1 MKASHRKDV
10 IIARLIFAAI
20 CLFLIA
26 LIVTIVITVNSKG
39 GKKKEQDKVQQNAVS
54 ESETDSVGDS
64 DTEIGAIYLPQQTT
78 EGTEKTYVTTTSSV
92 NMREKPDK
100 NANIVTVIAQDVKLE
115 FVSEDNG
122 WTQVIFQGQTGY
134 VSSDYVKSD
143 MADSTTD
150 SGTSGAADSGAASQ
164 GTADGS
170 TTGADIQ
177 SENTIYMGLLQNTDI
192 SCHYR
197 NHSSHN
203 LYLRPACAEKYCF
216 ERIMRKCR
224 KQHHRGQ
231 RRRYFQ

>member
-26 LIVTIVITVNSKG
+26 LIATIVITITSKG
-39 GKKKEQDKVQQNAVS
+39 GEKKEQDKTQQNVAS
-54 ESETDSVGDS
+54 ESETDSGS

-143 MADSTTD
+143 MADGTTD
-150 SGTSGAADSGAASQ
+150 SGTSDGDAAGAADS
-164 GTADGS
+164 TA
-170 TTGADIQ
+170 Q
-177 SENTIYMGLLQNTDI
+177 PQ
-192 SCHYR
+192 
-197 NHSSHN
+197 
-203 LYLRPACAEKYCF
+203 
-216 ERIMRKCR
+216 
-224 KQHHRGQ
+224 Q
-231 RRRYFQ
+231 

>member
-26 LIVTIVITVNSKG
+26 LIATIVITITSKG
-39 GKKKEQDKVQQNAVS
+39 NKKKEQDKAQQNVAS
-54 ESETDSVGDS
+54 ESEDDSDS

-122 WTQVIFQGQTGY
+122 WAQVIFQGQTGY

-143 MADSTTD
+143 MADGTTD
-150 SGTSGAADSGAASQ
+150 SGTSDGDAAGAADS
-164 GTADGS
+164 TA
-170 TTGADIQ
+170 Q
-177 SENTIYMGLLQNTDI
+177 
-192 SCHYR
+192 
-197 NHSSHN
+197 
-203 LYLRPACAEKYCF
+203 P
-216 ERIMRKCR
+216 
-224 KQHHRGQ
+224 KQ
-231 RRRYFQ
+231 

>member
-26 LIVTIVITVNSKG
+26 LIATIVITVNSKG
-39 GKKKEQDKVQQNAVS
+39 GKKKDKVQQNAVS
-54 ESETDSVGDS
+54 ESETDSAGDS

-143 MADSTTD
+143 MADSNTD
-150 SGTSGAADSGAASQ
+150 SGTSGAANSGAASQ

-170 TTGADIQ
+170 TTGAADSAAQ
-177 SENTIYMGLLQNTDI
+177 SQ
-192 SCHYR
+192 
-197 NHSSHN
+197 
-203 LYLRPACAEKYCF
+203 
-216 ERIMRKCR
+216 
-224 KQHHRGQ
+224 
-231 RRRYFQ
+231 

>member
-1 MKASHRKDV
+1 M
-10 IIARLIFAAI
+10 
-20 CLFLIA
+20 
-26 LIVTIVITVNSKG
+26 ITVNSKG

-54 ESETDSVGDS
+54 ESETDSAGDS

-100 NANIVTVIAQDVKLE
+100 NANIVTVIGQNVKLE

-134 VSSDYVKSD
+134 VSSD

-150 SGTSGAADSGAASQ
+150 SGTSGAANSGAASQ

-170 TTGADIQ
+170 TTGAADSAAQ
-177 SENTIYMGLLQNTDI
+177 SQ
-192 SCHYR
+192 
-197 NHSSHN
+197 
-203 LYLRPACAEKYCF
+203 
-216 ERIMRKCR
+216 
-224 KQHHRGQ
+224 
-231 RRRYFQ
+231 

>member
-26 LIVTIVITVNSKG
+26 LIATIVITITSKG
-39 GKKKEQDKVQQNAVS
+39 GEKKEQDKTQQNVAS
-54 ESETDSVGDS
+54 ESEADSDS

-122 WTQVIFQGQTGY
+122 WAQVIFQGQTGY

-150 SGTSGAADSGAASQ
+150 SGTSDGDAAGAADS
-164 GTADGS
+164 TA
-170 TTGADIQ
+170 Q
-177 SENTIYMGLLQNTDI
+177 PQ
-192 SCHYR
+192 
-197 NHSSHN
+197 
-203 LYLRPACAEKYCF
+203 
-216 ERIMRKCR
+216 
-224 KQHHRGQ
+224 Q
-231 RRRYFQ
+231 

>member
-26 LIVTIVITVNSKG
+26 LIATIVITITSKG
-39 GKKKEQDKVQQNAVS
+39 GKKKEQDKTQQNVAS
-54 ESETDSVGDS
+54 ESEADSDS

-143 MADSTTD
+143 MADGTTD
-150 SGTSGAADSGAASQ
+150 SGTSGTSDGDAAGAADS
-164 GTADGS
+164 TA
-170 TTGADIQ
+170 Q
-177 SENTIYMGLLQNTDI
+177 PQ
-192 SCHYR
+192 
-197 NHSSHN
+197 
-203 LYLRPACAEKYCF
+203 
-216 ERIMRKCR
+216 
-224 KQHHRGQ
+224 Q
-231 RRRYFQ
+231 

>member
-26 LIVTIVITVNSKG
+26 LIATIVITITSKG
-39 GKKKEQDKVQQNAVS
+39 GKKKEQDKTQQNVAS
-54 ESETDSVGDS
+54 ESETDSDG

-143 MADSTTD
+143 MADGTTD
-150 SGTSGAADSGAASQ
+150 SGTSDGDAAGAADS
-164 GTADGS
+164 TA
-170 TTGADIQ
+170 Q
-177 SENTIYMGLLQNTDI
+177 PQ
-192 SCHYR
+192 
-197 NHSSHN
+197 
-203 LYLRPACAEKYCF
+203 
-216 ERIMRKCR
+216 
-224 KQHHRGQ
+224 Q
-231 RRRYFQ
+231 

>member
-26 LIVTIVITVNSKG
+26 LIATIVITINSKG

-54 ESETDSVGDS
+54 ESETDSAGDS
-64 DTEIGAIYLPQQTT
+64 DTEIGAIYLPQQT
-78 EGTEKTYVTTTSSV
+78 TEKTYVTTTSSV

-100 NANIVTVIAQDVKLE
+100 NANIVTVIGQNVKLE

-170 TTGADIQ
+170 TTGAADSAAQ
-177 SENTIYMGLLQNTDI
+177 SQ
-192 SCHYR
+192 
-197 NHSSHN
+197 
-203 LYLRPACAEKYCF
+203 
-216 ERIMRKCR
+216 
-224 KQHHRGQ
+224 
-231 RRRYFQ
+231 

>member
-26 LIVTIVITVNSKG
+26 LIATIVITITSKG
-39 GKKKEQDKVQQNAVS
+39 GEKKEQNKTQQNVAS
-54 ESETDSVGDS
+54 ESETDSDS

-143 MADSTTD
+143 MADGTTD
-150 SGTSGAADSGAASQ
+150 SGTSDGDAAGAADS
-164 GTADGS
+164 TA
-170 TTGADIQ
+170 Q
-177 SENTIYMGLLQNTDI
+177 PQ
-192 SCHYR
+192 
-197 NHSSHN
+197 
-203 LYLRPACAEKYCF
+203 
-216 ERIMRKCR
+216 
-224 KQHHRGQ
+224 Q
-231 RRRYFQ
+231 

>member
-10 IIARLIFAAI
+10 IIARMIFAAI

-26 LIVTIVITVNSKG
+26 LIATIVITITSKG
-39 GKKKEQDKVQQNAVS
+39 GKKKEQDKTQQNVAS
-54 ESETDSVGDS
+54 ESETDSDS

-122 WTQVIFQGQTGY
+122 WAQVIFQGQTGY

-143 MADSTTD
+143 MADGTTD
-150 SGTSGAADSGAASQ
+150 SGTSDGDAAGAADS
-164 GTADGS
+164 TA
-170 TTGADIQ
+170 Q
-177 SENTIYMGLLQNTDI
+177 PQ
-192 SCHYR
+192 
-197 NHSSHN
+197 
-203 LYLRPACAEKYCF
+203 
-216 ERIMRKCR
+216 
-224 KQHHRGQ
+224 Q
-231 RRRYFQ
+231 

>member
-26 LIVTIVITVNSKG
+26 LIATIVITITSKG
-39 GKKKEQDKVQQNAVS
+39 GEKKEQDKTQQNVAS
-54 ESETDSVGDS
+54 ESEADSDS

-143 MADSTTD
+143 MTDGTTD
-150 SGTSGAADSGAASQ
+150 SGTSDGDAAGAADSAAQ
-164 GTADGS
+164 P
-170 TTGADIQ
+170 Q
-177 SENTIYMGLLQNTDI
+177 Q
-192 SCHYR
+192 
-197 NHSSHN
+197 
-203 LYLRPACAEKYCF
+203 
-216 ERIMRKCR
+216 
-224 KQHHRGQ
+224 
-231 RRRYFQ
+231 

>member
-26 LIVTIVITVNSKG
+26 LIATIVITITSKG
-39 GKKKEQDKVQQNAVS
+39 GKKKEQDKTQQNVAS
-54 ESETDSVGDS
+54 ESETDSDS

-143 MADSTTD
+143 MADGTTD
-150 SGTSGAADSGAASQ
+150 SGTSDGDAAGAADS
-164 GTADGS
+164 TA
-170 TTGADIQ
+170 Q
-177 SENTIYMGLLQNTDI
+177 PQ
-192 SCHYR
+192 
-197 NHSSHN
+197 
-203 LYLRPACAEKYCF
+203 
-216 ERIMRKCR
+216 
-224 KQHHRGQ
+224 Q
-231 RRRYFQ
+231 

>member
-26 LIVTIVITVNSKG
+26 LIATIVITITSKKG
-39 GKKKEQDKVQQNAVS
+39 GEKKEQDKTQQNVAS
-54 ESETDSVGDS
+54 ESEADSDSDS

-122 WTQVIFQGQTGY
+122 WAQVIFQGQTGY

-143 MADSTTD
+143 MADGTTD
-150 SGTSGAADSGAASQ
+150 SGTSDGDAAGAADSAAQSQ
-164 GTADGS
+164 
-170 TTGADIQ
+170 Q
-177 SENTIYMGLLQNTDI
+177 
-192 SCHYR
+192 
-197 NHSSHN
+197 
-203 LYLRPACAEKYCF
+203 
-216 ERIMRKCR
+216 
-224 KQHHRGQ
+224 
-231 RRRYFQ
+231 

>member
-1 MKASHRKDV
+1 MKANHRKDV

-26 LIVTIVITVNSKG
+26 LIATIVITITSKKG
-39 GKKKEQDKVQQNAVS
+39 GEKKEQDKTQQNVAS
-54 ESETDSVGDS
+54 ESEADSDSDS

-122 WTQVIFQGQTGY
+122 WAQVIFQGQTGY

-143 MADSTTD
+143 MADGTTD
-150 SGTSGAADSGAASQ
+150 SGTSDGDAAGAADS
-164 GTADGS
+164 TA
-170 TTGADIQ
+170 Q
-177 SENTIYMGLLQNTDI
+177 PQ
-192 SCHYR
+192 
-197 NHSSHN
+197 
-203 LYLRPACAEKYCF
+203 
-216 ERIMRKCR
+216 
-224 KQHHRGQ
+224 Q
-231 RRRYFQ
+231 

>member
-26 LIVTIVITVNSKG
+26 LIATIVITITSKG
-39 GKKKEQDKVQQNAVS
+39 GKKKEQDKTQQNVAS
-54 ESETDSVGDS
+54 ESETDSDS

-122 WTQVIFQGQTGY
+122 WAQVIFQGQTGY

-143 MADSTTD
+143 MADGTTD
-150 SGTSGAADSGAASQ
+150 SGTSDGDAA
-164 GTADGS
+164 GTADS
-170 TTGADIQ
+170 AAQ
-177 SENTIYMGLLQNTDI
+177 PQ
-192 SCHYR
+192 
-197 NHSSHN
+197 
-203 LYLRPACAEKYCF
+203 
-216 ERIMRKCR
+216 
-224 KQHHRGQ
+224 Q
-231 RRRYFQ
+231 

>member
-26 LIVTIVITVNSKG
+26 LIATIVITITSKG
-39 GKKKEQDKVQQNAVS
+39 DKKKEQDKTQQNVAS
-54 ESETDSVGDS
+54 ESEADS

-122 WTQVIFQGQTGY
+122 WAQVIFQGQTGY

-143 MADSTTD
+143 MADGTTD
-150 SGTSGAADSGAASQ
+150 SGTSDGDAAGAADSAAQSQ
-164 GTADGS
+164 
-170 TTGADIQ
+170 Q
-177 SENTIYMGLLQNTDI
+177 
-192 SCHYR
+192 
-197 NHSSHN
+197 
-203 LYLRPACAEKYCF
+203 
-216 ERIMRKCR
+216 
-224 KQHHRGQ
+224 
-231 RRRYFQ
+231 

>member
-26 LIVTIVITVNSKG
+26 LIATIVITITSKG
-39 GKKKEQDKVQQNAVS
+39 GEKKKQDKTQQNVAS
-54 ESETDSVGDS
+54 ESETDSDS

-143 MADSTTD
+143 MADGTTD
-150 SGTSGAADSGAASQ
+150 SGTSDGDAAGAADS
-164 GTADGS
+164 TA
-170 TTGADIQ
+170 Q
-177 SENTIYMGLLQNTDI
+177 PQ
-192 SCHYR
+192 
-197 NHSSHN
+197 
-203 LYLRPACAEKYCF
+203 
-216 ERIMRKCR
+216 
-224 KQHHRGQ
+224 Q
-231 RRRYFQ
+231 

>member
-26 LIVTIVITVNSKG
+26 LIATIVITITSKG
-39 GKKKEQDKVQQNAVS
+39 GEKKEQDKTQQNVAS
-54 ESETDSVGDS
+54 ESEADS

-122 WTQVIFQGQTGY
+122 WAQVIFQGQTGY

-143 MADSTTD
+143 MADGTTD
-150 SGTSGAADSGAASQ
+150 SGTSDGDAAGAADSAAQSQ
-164 GTADGS
+164 
-170 TTGADIQ
+170 Q
-177 SENTIYMGLLQNTDI
+177 
-192 SCHYR
+192 
-197 NHSSHN
+197 
-203 LYLRPACAEKYCF
+203 
-216 ERIMRKCR
+216 
-224 KQHHRGQ
+224 
-231 RRRYFQ
+231 

>member
-26 LIVTIVITVNSKG
+26 LIATIVITITSKG
-39 GKKKEQDKVQQNAVS
+39 GKKKEQDKAQQNVAS
-54 ESETDSVGDS
+54 ESETDSDS

-122 WTQVIFQGQTGY
+122 WAQVIFQGQTGY

-143 MADSTTD
+143 MADGTTD
-150 SGTSGAADSGAASQ
+150 SGTSDGDAAGAADSAAQ
-164 GTADGS
+164 P
-170 TTGADIQ
+170 Q
-177 SENTIYMGLLQNTDI
+177 Q
-192 SCHYR
+192 
-197 NHSSHN
+197 
-203 LYLRPACAEKYCF
+203 
-216 ERIMRKCR
+216 
-224 KQHHRGQ
+224 
-231 RRRYFQ
+231 

>member
-26 LIVTIVITVNSKG
+26 LIATIVITITSKG
-39 GKKKEQDKVQQNAVS
+39 GEKKEQDKTQQNVAS
-54 ESETDSVGDS
+54 ESETDSDS

-143 MADSTTD
+143 MADGTTD
-150 SGTSGAADSGAASQ
+150 SGTSDGDAAGAADS
-164 GTADGS
+164 TA
-170 TTGADIQ
+170 Q
-177 SENTIYMGLLQNTDI
+177 PQ
-192 SCHYR
+192 
-197 NHSSHN
+197 
-203 LYLRPACAEKYCF
+203 
-216 ERIMRKCR
+216 
-224 KQHHRGQ
+224 Q
-231 RRRYFQ
+231 

>member
-10 IIARLIFAAI
+10 IIARMIFAAI

-26 LIVTIVITVNSKG
+26 LIATIVITITSKG
-39 GKKKEQDKVQQNAVS
+39 GKKKEQDKTQQNVAS
-54 ESETDSVGDS
+54 ESETDSDS

-143 MADSTTD
+143 MADGTTD
-150 SGTSGAADSGAASQ
+150 SGTSDGDAAGAADSAAQ
-164 GTADGS
+164 P
-170 TTGADIQ
+170 Q
-177 SENTIYMGLLQNTDI
+177 Q
-192 SCHYR
+192 
-197 NHSSHN
+197 
-203 LYLRPACAEKYCF
+203 
-216 ERIMRKCR
+216 
-224 KQHHRGQ
+224 
-231 RRRYFQ
+231 

>member
-26 LIVTIVITVNSKG
+26 LIATIVITVTSKG
-39 GKKKEQDKVQQNAVS
+39 GKKKEQDKVQQN
-54 ESETDSVGDS
+54 

-100 NANIVTVIAQDVKLE
+100 NANIINVIGPDVKIE

-150 SGTSGAADSGAASQ
+150 SGTSGDADSAAQSQ
-164 GTADGS
+164 
-170 TTGADIQ
+170 
-177 SENTIYMGLLQNTDI
+177 
-192 SCHYR
+192 
-197 NHSSHN
+197 
-203 LYLRPACAEKYCF
+203 
-216 ERIMRKCR
+216 
-224 KQHHRGQ
+224 
-231 RRRYFQ
+231 

>member
-26 LIVTIVITVNSKG
+26 LIATIVITITSKG
-39 GKKKEQDKVQQNAVS
+39 DKKKEQDKAQQNVAS
-54 ESETDSVGDS
+54 ESEADS
-64 DTEIGAIYLPQQTT
+64 DSDSEIGAIYLPQQTT

-143 MADSTTD
+143 MADGTTD
-150 SGTSGAADSGAASQ
+150 SGTSDGDAAGAADS
-164 GTADGS
+164 TA
-170 TTGADIQ
+170 Q
-177 SENTIYMGLLQNTDI
+177 PQ
-192 SCHYR
+192 
-197 NHSSHN
+197 
-203 LYLRPACAEKYCF
+203 
-216 ERIMRKCR
+216 
-224 KQHHRGQ
+224 Q
-231 RRRYFQ
+231 

>member
-26 LIVTIVITVNSKG
+26 LIATIVITITSKG
-39 GKKKEQDKVQQNAVS
+39 GKKKEQDKTQQNVAS
-54 ESETDSVGDS
+54 ESETDSDS

-122 WTQVIFQGQTGY
+122 WAQVIFQGQTGY

-150 SGTSGAADSGAASQ
+150 SGTSDGDAAGAADSAAQ
-164 GTADGS
+164 P
-170 TTGADIQ
+170 Q
-177 SENTIYMGLLQNTDI
+177 Q
-192 SCHYR
+192 
-197 NHSSHN
+197 
-203 LYLRPACAEKYCF
+203 
-216 ERIMRKCR
+216 
-224 KQHHRGQ
+224 
-231 RRRYFQ
+231 

>member
-26 LIVTIVITVNSKG
+26 LIATIVITITSKG
-39 GKKKEQDKVQQNAVS
+39 GKKKEQDKTQQNVAS
-54 ESETDSVGDS
+54 ESETDSDS

-78 EGTEKTYVTTTSSV
+78 DGTEKTYVTTTSSV

-122 WTQVIFQGQTGY
+122 WAQVIFQGQTGY

-143 MADSTTD
+143 MADGTTD
-150 SGTSGAADSGAASQ
+150 SGTSDGDAAGAADSTAQSQ
-164 GTADGS
+164 
-170 TTGADIQ
+170 Q
-177 SENTIYMGLLQNTDI
+177 
-192 SCHYR
+192 
-197 NHSSHN
+197 
-203 LYLRPACAEKYCF
+203 
-216 ERIMRKCR
+216 
-224 KQHHRGQ
+224 
-231 RRRYFQ
+231 

>member
-54 ESETDSVGDS
+54 ESETDSAGDS

-100 NANIVTVIAQDVKLE
+100 NANIVTVIGQNVKLE

-150 SGTSGAADSGAASQ
+150 SGTSGAANSGAASQ

-170 TTGADIQ
+170 TTGAGISDWKKPDVPGS
-177 SENTIYMGLLQNTDI
+177 SEIKQRIYYDRNYMGMCCNI
-192 SCHYR
+192 YCSM
-197 NHSSHN
+197 
-203 LYLRPACAEKYCF
+203 CAYF
-216 ERIMRKCR
+216 
-224 KQHHRGQ
+224 GQ
-231 RRRYFQ
+231 GWN

>member
-26 LIVTIVITVNSKG
+26 LIATIVITITSKG
-39 GKKKEQDKVQQNAVS
+39 GKKKEQDKAQQNVAS
-54 ESETDSVGDS
+54 ESEADSDS

-122 WTQVIFQGQTGY
+122 WAQVIFQGQTGY

-143 MADSTTD
+143 MADGTTD
-150 SGTSGAADSGAASQ
+150 SGTSGTADGNATGAADS
-164 GTADGS
+164 TA
-170 TTGADIQ
+170 Q
-177 SENTIYMGLLQNTDI
+177 PQ
-192 SCHYR
+192 
-197 NHSSHN
+197 
-203 LYLRPACAEKYCF
+203 
-216 ERIMRKCR
+216 
-224 KQHHRGQ
+224 Q
-231 RRRYFQ
+231 

>member
-26 LIVTIVITVNSKG
+26 LIATIVITITSKG
-39 GKKKEQDKVQQNAVS
+39 GKKKEQDKTQQNVAS
-54 ESETDSVGDS
+54 ESETDSDS

-122 WTQVIFQGQTGY
+122 WAQVIFQGQTGY

-143 MADSTTD
+143 MADGTTD
-150 SGTSGAADSGAASQ
+150 SGTSDGDAAGAADS
-164 GTADGS
+164 TA
-170 TTGADIQ
+170 Q
-177 SENTIYMGLLQNTDI
+177 PQ
-192 SCHYR
+192 
-197 NHSSHN
+197 
-203 LYLRPACAEKYCF
+203 
-216 ERIMRKCR
+216 
-224 KQHHRGQ
+224 Q
-231 RRRYFQ
+231 

>member
-26 LIVTIVITVNSKG
+26 LIATIVITITSKG
-39 GKKKEQDKVQQNAVS
+39 GKKKEQDKTQQNVAS
-54 ESETDSVGDS
+54 ESEADSDS

-150 SGTSGAADSGAASQ
+150 SGASDGDAVGAADS
-164 GTADGS
+164 TA
-170 TTGADIQ
+170 Q
-177 SENTIYMGLLQNTDI
+177 PQ
-192 SCHYR
+192 
-197 NHSSHN
+197 
-203 LYLRPACAEKYCF
+203 
-216 ERIMRKCR
+216 
-224 KQHHRGQ
+224 Q
-231 RRRYFQ
+231 

>member
-26 LIVTIVITVNSKG
+26 LIATIVITVTSKG

-54 ESETDSVGDS
+54 ESETDSAGDS

-100 NANIVTVIAQDVKLE
+100 NANIINVIGPDVKIE

-150 SGTSGAADSGAASQ
+150 SGTSGDADSTAQSQ
-164 GTADGS
+164 
-170 TTGADIQ
+170 
-177 SENTIYMGLLQNTDI
+177 
-192 SCHYR
+192 
-197 NHSSHN
+197 
-203 LYLRPACAEKYCF
+203 
-216 ERIMRKCR
+216 
-224 KQHHRGQ
+224 
-231 RRRYFQ
+231 